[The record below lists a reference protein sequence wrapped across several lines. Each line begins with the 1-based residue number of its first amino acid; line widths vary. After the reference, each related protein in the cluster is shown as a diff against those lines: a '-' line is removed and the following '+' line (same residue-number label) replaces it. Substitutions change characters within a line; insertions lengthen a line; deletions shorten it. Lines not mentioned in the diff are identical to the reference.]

1 MFIENKLLPMKSIFQ
16 IAKLELACYRQMP
29 QFNSDRKMVVAW
41 VKKYAPE
48 GSIDQAMA
56 LIEGKRCRYQPDR
69 KSTAFNSHLHFVK
82 SFGKIA
88 VLRVSF
94 AVCRRFNRE
103 RELSIPVH
111 TRAVA
116 KRILK
121 SPFQYVKAVYF
132 VGFVN

>member
-1 MFIENKLLPMKSIFQ
+1 MKSIFQ

-29 QFNSDRKMVVAW
+29 QLNSDRKMLVAW

-69 KSTAFNSHLHFVK
+69 KLTAFNSHLHFVK
-82 SFGKIA
+82 KFGKIA

-94 AVCRRFNRE
+94 AVCQRFNRE
-103 RELSIPVH
+103 RTFYTCAHEGS
-111 TRAVA
+111 
-116 KRILK
+116 
-121 SPFQYVKAVYF
+121 
-132 VGFVN
+132 G